1 MSQPP
6 SPAPTGSSQLIRQL
20 NAQRV
25 LGCMWH
31 REPSTATELMHATGL
46 TRATILTL
54 CRDLTEQGWLQV
66 SENSR
71 QAGQYTKGRPALR
84 YAFREDACH
93 VVGVDAGLHQVTAA
107 VANLRGIEVGRASRP
122 SNPQGSDAPLQPAAE
137 RRRTVLDTIDAA
149 LVQAGLSHADV
160 ASLVIAVPAPVDS
173 EGHSPRGLNDFWSLM
188 NPELIDLGTEHG
200 WDCAVDNDANLA
212 ALAELDLQSGPAH
225 DSFAVI
231 LSGERLG
238 AGIVM
243 DGHLLHQSRGGIGE
257 LGMLDLVQGVES
269 ANGLGWW
276 ARHLAREALQ
286 KSPEHPGPLSAVS
299 AEEVTSEQVFAAAEQ
314 GDRLAL
320 EITEQLADR
329 LARICVVLAGLL
341 DLDRILVSGAIAPAL
356 SDVAARAQEKL
367 ARHLYAPWLEID
379 ASTLGADAVR
389 RGAIRLAVDRIKDQ
403 ALDTGP
409 TPENRGSSGAAD
421 PG

>member
-1 MSQPP
+1 MSQTRP
-6 SPAPTGSSQLIRQL
+6 PAPAGSSQLIRQL

-25 LGCMWH
+25 LSCMWG

-54 CRDLTEQGWLQV
+54 CRELTEQGWLEV

-93 VVGVDAGLHQVTAA
+93 VIGVDAGLHQVTAA
-107 VANLRGIEVGRASRP
+107 VANLRGVEVGCATRE
-122 SNPQGSDAPLQPAAE
+122 SNPQGSDAPPQPAQE
-137 RRRTVLDTIDAA
+137 RRRTILDTVDAA
-149 LVQAGLSHADV
+149 LAQAGLAHADV
-160 ASLVIAVPAPVDS
+160 ACLVIAVPAPVDS
-173 EGHSPRGLNDFWSLM
+173 SGHSPKGLNPFWSLM
-188 NPELIDLGTEHG
+188 NPELISLGAEHG

-212 ALAELDLQSGPAH
+212 ALAELDLQSSSLH

-243 DGHLLHQSRGGIGE
+243 EGRLLHQPRGGIGE
-257 LGMLDLVQGVES
+257 LGMLDLVHGVES

-286 KSPEHPGPLSAVS
+286 KTPELAGPLGEVT
-299 AEEVTSEQVFAAAEQ
+299 AEAVTSEHVFAAAAQ
-314 GDRLAL
+314 GDPLAR
-320 EITEQLADR
+320 EIIDQLADR
-329 LARICVVLAGLL
+329 LARICVVLSGLL

-356 SDVAARAQEKL
+356 TDVAALAKQKL
-367 ARHLYAPWLEID
+367 AQYLYAPWLQIE

-389 RGAIRLAVDRIKDQ
+389 RGAIRLAVDRIQDR
-403 ALDTGP
+403 ALNSGP
-409 TPENRGSSGAAD
+409 GH
-421 PG
+421 

>member
-1 MSQPP
+1 MSQTP
-6 SPAPTGSSQLIRQL
+6 SPGPAGSSQLIRQL

-25 LGCMWH
+25 LGCMWG

-46 TRATILTL
+46 TRATVLTL

-93 VVGVDAGLHQVTAA
+93 VIGVDAGLHQVTAA
-107 VANLRGIEVGRASRP
+107 VANLRGVEIGCATRP
-122 SNPQGSDAPLQPAAE
+122 SNPEGSEAPLQPAPE
-137 RRRTVLDTIDAA
+137 RRRTILDTIDAA
-149 LVQAGLSHADV
+149 LAQADLTHADV
-160 ASLVIAVPAPVDS
+160 ACLVIAVPAPVDS
-173 EGHSPRGLNDFWSLM
+173 SGDSPKGLNAFWGLM
-188 NPELIDLGTEHG
+188 NPELISLGAEHG

-212 ALAELDLQSGPAH
+212 ALAELDLGSGAAE

-238 AGIVM
+238 AGLVM
-243 DGHLLHQSRGGIGE
+243 DGSLLHQSRGGIGE

-269 ANGLGWW
+269 SNGLGWW
-276 ARHLAREALQ
+276 ARHLAREALKQ
-286 KSPEHPGPLSAVS
+286 APGHAGPLGAVTP
-299 AEEVTSEQVFAAAEQ
+299 EEVTSEHVFAAAEQ
-314 GDRLAL
+314 GDLLAL
-320 EITEQLADR
+320 EVIDQLADR

-356 SDVAARAQEKL
+356 TDVAARAKHKL
-367 ARHLYAPWLEID
+367 AQYLYAPWLRIE
-379 ASTLGADAVR
+379 ASALGADAVR

-403 ALDTGP
+403 ALP
-409 TPENRGSSGAAD
+409 GA
-421 PG
+421 PGA